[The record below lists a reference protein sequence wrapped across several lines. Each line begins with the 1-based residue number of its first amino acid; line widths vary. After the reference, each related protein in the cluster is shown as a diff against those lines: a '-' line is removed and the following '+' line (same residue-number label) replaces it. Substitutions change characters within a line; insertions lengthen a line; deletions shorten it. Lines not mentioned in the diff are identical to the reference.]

1 MRIRFILSL
10 SQLDSICSLLSLSI
24 GKAYVNN
31 LVAKGVYL
39 VGKHK
44 EVKSVLSEFVFGDDI
59 ERLVELEIL
68 HFALL
73 LLCVRAVEHLLLIGD
88 VVVEFLAHVGGV
100 VHVAL
105 QIGGR
110 GQFEDVG
117 VEGGHFGLHVVE
129 QVRLLHVTAL
139 HLHRDFFEE
148 FLNLQV
154 FLNYVA
160 LLHNGLSLPV
170 HLVKRGEA
178 DVGKAVRVEGVQ
190 TEVGL
195 GGVVCDKH

>member
-1 MRIRFILSL
+1 MRIRFILFL
-10 SQLDSICSLLSLSI
+10 SALGSVYSLLSLSI
-24 GKAYVNN
+24 GEAYVNN
-31 LVAKGVYL
+31 LVAEGVYL
-39 VGKHK
+39 VCEHE

-59 ERLVELEIL
+59 ECLVELEIL

-73 LLCVRAVEHLLLIGD
+73 LLCVRAVQHLLLIGD
-88 VVVEFLAHVGGV
+88 VVVQFLTHVGRV
-100 VHVAL
+100 VHMTL

-110 GQFEDVG
+110 GQFEHVC
-117 VEGGHFGLHVVE
+117 VEGGHFRLHVVE
-129 QVRLLHVTAL
+129 QVRLLHVGTL
-139 HLHRDFFEE
+139 HLHGDFFEE

-160 LLHNGLSLPV
+160 LLHNGLRLPV

-178 DVGKAVRVEGVQ
+178 DVGEAVGVEGVQ
-190 TEVGL
+190 TKVGL